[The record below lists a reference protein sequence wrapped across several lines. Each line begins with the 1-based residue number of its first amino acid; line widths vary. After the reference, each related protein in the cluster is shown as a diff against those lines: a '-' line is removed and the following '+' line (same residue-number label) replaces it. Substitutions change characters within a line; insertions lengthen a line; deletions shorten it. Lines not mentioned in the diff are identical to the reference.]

1 MRSPSSPFA
10 LLLGLVPLLG
20 LGELGLHQYFAT
32 RAPDFQDYAALAPEL
47 LKLKPS
53 GAPVVVAPA
62 WAEPLVRQA
71 APAAFPAVE
80 LTRADDRAHA
90 HFVEVSLLGLGA
102 QAPELAGFAVERTER
117 IGKFQISLRQNPR
130 PEPTRFDF
138 VAAVD
143 AGQVEIFNDF
153 EGQRTPCA
161 VRQHGRAQTGGLH
174 GHVAYPRARDEC
186 RGGLVAVS
194 VIEDRDYRPRR
205 CVLTQLPDHGAIVLR
220 FDAVP
225 ASARFVGFV
234 GFSYF
239 LERDV
244 EADEV
249 ELSVTE
255 AGQALGERRAAGARG
270 WSRFDLARSG
280 TPGVVEVTVRR
291 LVRSSGDFCFALE
304 AR

>member
-1 MRSPSSPFA
+1 MIVARAPFA

-20 LGELGLHQYFAT
+20 LAELGLHQYFAT
-32 RAPDFQDYAALAPEL
+32 RAPDFQDYALLAPEL

-80 LTRADDRAHA
+80 LTRADDSAPA
-90 HFVEVSLLGLGA
+90 HFVEVSLLGA
-102 QAPELAGFAVERTER
+102 QAPELAGFPVERTQR

-153 EGQRTPCA
+153 EGQRAPCP
-161 VRQHGRAQTGGLH
+161 VRQRTRAQTGGLH
-174 GHVAYPRARDEC
+174 GHVAYPRARHEY
-186 RGGLVAVS
+186 RNGLVGVS
-194 VIEDRDYRPRR
+194 VIEDRDYRPHR
-205 CVLTQLPDHGAIVLR
+205 CVLTQLPDNGTIVLR
-220 FDAVP
+220 FDSVP

-249 ELSVTE
+249 ELSVSE

-270 WSRFDLARSG
+270 WSRFDLGRSG
-280 TPGVVEVTVRR
+280 APGVVEVSVRR
-291 LVRSSGDFCFALE
+291 LLRSSGDFCFALE